1 MMARRMVG
9 IACLALFLAGTV
21 GCSAVRPWERGDL
34 ARRDMGWDPDP
45 LETQRRREEAMAG
58 RERTGL
64 FSHLN

>member
-1 MMARRMVG
+1 MERAKAAAR
-9 IACLALFLAGTV
+9 
-21 GCSAVRPWERGDL
+21 
-34 ARRDMGWDPDP
+34 ARNAELRAMEAIEGEDP